1 MSTRTRMPMGP
12 VFRVAPVIGAVWLG
26 VACSGD
32 GIGPPDTAPTADF
45 ASACSNL
52 TCSFTDRSRDSDGS
66 LVAFHWDFGDG
77 SAASTRNSAHAYAV
91 AGTYTVNLTVT
102 DNTGATARRS
112 GQVTVADAQSSGAAP
127 AIGLSQTAFI
137 FCTPPGGGSTRVCG
151 GQLSGELSITN
162 TGSGTLN
169 WTASS
174 SRPWLSVSP
183 RSGVAPSS
191 HVVVSVNPAGLPAS
205 PGTFFGSVTIS
216 AVGASNSPQTVGVR
230 VLKR

>member
-1 MSTRTRMPMGP
+1 MGQ
-12 VFRVAPVIGAVWLG
+12 VFRVAPLIGAVWLG
-26 VACSGD
+26 AACSGD
-32 GIGPPDTAPTADF
+32 DIGPPDTAPTADF
-45 ASACSNL
+45 ANACTNL

-66 LVAFHWDFGDG
+66 IVAFHWDFGDG
-77 SAASTRNSAHAYAV
+77 SAASTQNSAHAYAV
-91 AGTYTVNLTVT
+91 AGTYTVTLTVT
-102 DNTGATARRS
+102 DNVGATARRS
-112 GQVTVADAQSSGAAP
+112 GQVTVADAQSSAAAP
-127 AIGLSQTAFI
+127 TIGLSQTTFI

-174 SRPWLSVSP
+174 GRSWLSVSP
-183 RSGVAPSS
+183 RSGVAPSP
-191 HVVVSVNPAGLPAS
+191 HVVVSVIPAGLPAS

-230 VLKR
+230 VLNR